1 MKKKIQIVIC
11 CLLCFLMAA
20 CSGEK
25 EKKGQSDEV
34 ADIVLSDKQSDMALQ
49 FVKDLT
55 QRKYDKLQKDYA
67 YDEQMHKAVRED
79 SFQKQLD
86 AYNDSLGSLIE
97 AEQPYGQSYQN
108 STIIMIP
115 CRMEEQNTNIQVSL
129 NEQDQ
134 IQGLFFKPYKSQK
147 KAAKAPDG
155 VKERED
161 ELQIAD
167 GKKLSGRLT
176 TPAEGKSFPL
186 VILLAGSGP
195 NDMDE
200 TIYDNK
206 PFQDIAWGLA
216 KKGIASYRYDKR
228 TYTYPES
235 FTVKDTVEQEVIFD
249 AVAAFSQM
257 KQQNRLTQIKSISW
271 GIVSPAI

>member
-11 CLLCFLMAA
+11 CLLCFLMVA

-97 AEQPYGQSYQN
+97 AEQPMDKAIRIRQS
-108 STIIMIP
+108 S
-115 CRMEEQNTNIQVSL
+115 
-129 NEQDQ
+129 
-134 IQGLFFKPYKSQK
+134 
-147 KAAKAPDG
+147 
-155 VKERED
+155 
-161 ELQIAD
+161 
-167 GKKLSGRLT
+167 
-176 TPAEGKSFPL
+176 
-186 VILLAGSGP
+186 
-195 NDMDE
+195 
-200 TIYDNK
+200 
-206 PFQDIAWGLA
+206 
-216 KKGIASYRYDKR
+216 
-228 TYTYPES
+228 
-235 FTVKDTVEQEVIFD
+235 
-249 AVAAFSQM
+249 
-257 KQQNRLTQIKSISW
+257 
-271 GIVSPAI
+271 

>member
-1 MKKKIQIVIC
+1 
-11 CLLCFLMAA
+11 
-20 CSGEK
+20 
-25 EKKGQSDEV
+25 
-34 ADIVLSDKQSDMALQ
+34 
-49 FVKDLT
+49 
-55 QRKYDKLQKDYA
+55 
-67 YDEQMHKAVRED
+67 
-79 SFQKQLD
+79 
-86 AYNDSLGSLIE
+86 
-97 AEQPYGQSYQN
+97 
-108 STIIMIP
+108 MIP
-115 CRMEEQNTNIQVSL
+115 CRMEEQNTNIQLSL

-155 VKERED
+155 VKEREV

-206 PFQDIAWGLA
+206 GYCELPL
-216 KKGIASYRYDKR
+216 
-228 TYTYPES
+228 
-235 FTVKDTVEQEVIFD
+235 
-249 AVAAFSQM
+249 
-257 KQQNRLTQIKSISW
+257 
-271 GIVSPAI
+271 

>member
-167 GKKLSGRLT
+167 GKS
-176 TPAEGKSFPL
+176 
-186 VILLAGSGP
+186 
-195 NDMDE
+195 
-200 TIYDNK
+200 
-206 PFQDIAWGLA
+206 
-216 KKGIASYRYDKR
+216 
-228 TYTYPES
+228 
-235 FTVKDTVEQEVIFD
+235 
-249 AVAAFSQM
+249 
-257 KQQNRLTQIKSISW
+257 
-271 GIVSPAI
+271 

>member
-1 MKKKIQIVIC
+1 
-11 CLLCFLMAA
+11 
-20 CSGEK
+20 
-25 EKKGQSDEV
+25 
-34 ADIVLSDKQSDMALQ
+34 MALQ

-134 IQGLFFKPYKSQK
+134 IQGLFFAVQITEESSESS
-147 KAAKAPDG
+147 DG
-155 VKERED
+155 VKEREV

-176 TPAEGKSFPL
+176 TR
-186 VILLAGSGP
+186 
-195 NDMDE
+195 
-200 TIYDNK
+200 
-206 PFQDIAWGLA
+206 Q
-216 KKGIASYRYDKR
+216 R
-228 TYTYPES
+228 
-235 FTVKDTVEQEVIFD
+235 VK
-249 AVAAFSQM
+249 AF
-257 KQQNRLTQIKSISW
+257 RL
-271 GIVSPAI
+271 